1 MSNNLFSSLE
11 QTTLSTTQTPSNSEK
26 IKGLITKINNGS
38 KENWCSGKILLGN
51 REEKFKGRF
60 LLAEND
66 TVILTGKWL
75 NDAKWGLQFDAAS
88 FEYDLQPK
96 GEALATFLEKNP
108 AFYGIGKVRA
118 RKIAEKFSSN
128 FEEILFEQPMEIQ
141 KLGGIPEKAIL
152 ILQDQWREKRRV
164 NLILTELITYG
175 LSYAKANRLLEDRGE
190 TVISEL
196 KENPYQ
202 LIDWVEGFGFKTI
215 DNVALKMGFNPE
227 SELRIAA
234 AINFQ
239 INKSIGFGH
248 CWIEVNHYLDE
259 LQSSEVLNLPE
270 NYQRGL
276 ISSVMSEQVRLKRII
291 VVTIEE
297 KGIDVVAP
305 YELYQQEMFIIETF
319 NNCVNS
325 LNAEYLVHILE
336 NETIKDQKFILNEK
350 QYQGALNILKYNIT
364 LITGYAGTG
373 KTASIIRILKVAQK
387 AKLKI
392 ALAAP
397 TGKAAKR
404 IQQATDQEASTIHRL
419 LGYNTEGFSF
429 NEDNP
434 LEYDIVII
442 DETSMVDVSLM
453 YHLLKA
459 IDFHKTRL
467 VLTGDHNQLPPVGQ
481 GNILRDLINKETLP
495 MIILSEVMRNSGD
508 LRKNAEQIIEKA
520 KLNGNSSNPIPIK
533 NNIDHKGFKEWY
545 LIDTNQDDQQIL
557 DKLMLTLEQK
567 LENYNFNLLKDVQI
581 ITPMHKGLLGTKNL
595 NLVIQKLIQK
605 KLYAIELP
613 EVVDSN
619 KTFPKLLKGDKVIQK
634 KNNYKLGVMNG
645 TQGIIQDIYKVNN
658 EEVLEILFDNEEKTI
673 MIPNTAEF
681 LEHLELAYA
690 ITCHSAQGS
699 QWPCVIVVMSSGTS
713 FMFKNQN
720 WLYTAVTRAEKTA
733 LIFSN
738 NRTARESA
746 LNPDKEKRQTFA
758 QFYLKKFNPNPI
770 IVDIDY
776 TTVTTT
782 DDDIDNAKD
791 DHIVIPTV
799 STIAIPTNSHTNVT
813 TEVEETNPVQP
824 GFEEMARKEK
834 SSLQPLADNDKCL
847 STNSDEIK
855 VISIDCDQG
864 NLENN
869 LVENLNTSDLQSE
882 NFIESPAIEKT
893 YQTVKKQI
901 NIFDDN
907 LADEFPIYKEIEVLA
922 DDSGNEVTSTI

>member
-1 MSNNLFSSLE
+1 MSNSSNLFSSLE
-11 QTTLSTTQTPSNSEK
+11 QTANKTQIASNSEQ
-26 IKGLITKINNGS
+26 IKGLITKINAGS
-38 KENWCSGKILLGN
+38 KENWCSGKILVGN

-66 TVILTGKWL
+66 TVLLTGKWL

-96 GEALATFLEKNP
+96 GEALAVFLEKNP

-118 RKIAEKFSSN
+118 RKIAEKFSAN
-128 FEEILFEQPMEIQ
+128 FEEILFEQPAEIQ

-152 ILQDQWREKRRV
+152 ILQEQWREKRRV

-175 LSYAKANRLLEDRGE
+175 LSYAKANRLLEERGE

-215 DNVALKMGFNPE
+215 DNVALKMGFDME
-227 SELRIAA
+227 SGLRIAA

-291 VVTIEE
+291 VVAIEE
-297 KGIDVVAP
+297 KGIEVVAP

-319 NNCVNS
+319 SNSVNS
-325 LNAEYLVHILE
+325 LNAEKLIKVLE
-336 NETIKDQKFILNEK
+336 EETKNATDIILNEK
-350 QYQGALNILKYNIT
+350 QYQGALNILIYNIS

-373 KTASIIRILKVAQK
+373 KTASIQRIIKVAQQCRL
-387 AKLKI
+387 KL
-392 ALAAP
+392 APAAP

-404 IQQATDQEASTIHRL
+404 IEQVTGKEAKTIHRL
-419 LGYNTEGFSF
+419 LGYNSEGFTY
-429 NEDNP
+429 NADNP
-434 LEYDIVII
+434 LECDILVVDEASMI
-442 DETSMVDVSLM
+442 DVPLM

-459 IDFHKTRL
+459 IDFNRTRL

-495 MIILSEVMRNSGD
+495 MVILSEVMRNSGD

-520 KLNGNSSNPIPIK
+520 KLNGNSSNPIPVK

-557 DKLMLTLEQK
+557 DKLILTLEQK
-567 LENYNFNLLKDVQI
+567 LENYNFNLLKDVQV
-581 ITPMHKGLLGTKNL
+581 ITPMHKGMLGTKNL

-605 KLYAIELP
+605 KLYSVELP
-613 EVVDSN
+613 EVTDSN

-673 MIPNTAEF
+673 MIPNTSEF

-758 QFYLKKFNPNPI
+758 QFYLKKFNPNRI
-770 IVDIDY
+770 TVDIDY
-776 TTVTTT
+776 DTVSHTDDDTDSTT
-782 DDDIDNAKD
+782 DD
-791 DHIVIPTV
+791 HTVTPTV
-799 STIAIPTNSHTNVT
+799 NNIAIPTDSHTTVSI
-813 TEVEETNPVQP
+813 EAEQTNPVEP

-834 SSLQPLADNDKCL
+834 KLLQPLAETDNML
-847 STNSDEIK
+847 STNSSENQL
-855 VISIDCDQG
+855 STIDCDNG
-864 NLENN
+864 NFSDN
-869 LVENLNTSDLQSE
+869 LVDSSVTSDLQSG
-882 NFIESPAIEKT
+882 NFDSSAQN
-893 YQTVKKQI
+893 YQTIKKQI

-907 LADEFPIYKEIEVLA
+907 LADEFPIYKEIEVSV
-922 DDSGNEVTSTI
+922 DESGNEVTSTI